1 MARGGFLDR
10 GLRAFGLQRVKASSD
25 GGNFRGAS
33 VSRIYADWAFAG
45 LSPDQKIRGSLK
57 RMRDRSRQ
65 LVGDNDYAKRF
76 LNLVREN
83 VIGSNG
89 ITLQMTLDEKTFGA
103 QATELNQKIES
114 AWMRFCD
121 TCTVDRK
128 MSMVDAAQ
136 MEVASKLQDGEV
148 FVRKVKGFPN
158 NPFRFALQFLDP
170 DQVDAGYERLRRAT
184 GDGSQSE
191 IRMGVE
197 LDQWRGPLAYWVYD
211 GHPSETASVR
221 RARIPAEEVIHDYP
235 LELINQTRGV
245 PWLHAAMTRL
255 HMLGKYEEAEVV
267 AARVAACKMLA
278 LVTKPEGGVDPDPN
292 LLGDKNK
299 KGEVEISIE
308 PASFFEL
315 PYGMDAKGIDWNHP
329 NVAFSD
335 FLKAML
341 RGAAAGANVSYSSLT
356 GDLREV
362 NFSSLRQGVLSER
375 EGWRVLQTSAIRHFY
390 QPVFADWL
398 AMAITTGQLD
408 VPTKTPYALLLEAAT
423 WTPRGWDWVDPVK
436 DVVADMHARGACM
449 TTLQDIAAK
458 RGKDW
463 RDIADQIAAEN
474 EYLRSKGIDPN
485 FSPVGGVQNAS
496 PDTNEQDNAAPPAG
510 ASLMGARI

>member
-170 DQVDAGYERLRRAT
+170 DQVDAGYERRRRAT

-221 RARIPAEEVIHDYP
+221 RVADPRRRSDPRLPARADQPD
-235 LELINQTRGV
+235 
-245 PWLHAAMTRL
+245 
-255 HMLGKYEEAEVV
+255 
-267 AARVAACKMLA
+267 ARRALAACGDDTA
-278 LVTKPEGGVDPDPN
+278 AHAGQVRRGRSGGGARGGLQDAGA
-292 LLGDKNK
+292 GDEA
-299 KGEVEISIE
+299 GRRRGPRPE
-308 PASFFEL
+308 PARRQEQEGRSGNL
-315 PYGMDAKGIDWNHP
+315 RSSRRASSNCPTAWTRRGSTGTTRTSRSP
-329 NVAFSD
+329 D

-474 EYLRSKGIDPN
+474 EYLRSKGH
-485 FSPVGGVQNAS
+485 
-496 PDTNEQDNAAPPAG
+496 
-510 ASLMGARI
+510 